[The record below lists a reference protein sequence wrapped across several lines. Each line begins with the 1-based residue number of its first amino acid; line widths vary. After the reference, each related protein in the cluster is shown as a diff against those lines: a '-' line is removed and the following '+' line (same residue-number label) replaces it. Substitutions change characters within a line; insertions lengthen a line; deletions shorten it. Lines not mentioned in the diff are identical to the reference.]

1 MSGNPCLYKEAHLA
15 FDDIYWNLTSRSYFV
30 DVPEE
35 EICQVKDDRFL
46 VLNDVNYFDSEK
58 YCQMLGFKMLP
69 QSYFLLEDR
78 IAITTMMYDFFVS
91 TLYMKNSI
99 LL

>member
-1 MSGNPCLYKEAHLA
+1 MWSGKLEIYNSTLFDINQMSGNPCLYKEAHLA

-30 DVPEE
+30 DVPDE

-58 YCQMLGFKMLP
+58 YCQMLGFKMP
-69 QSYFLLEDR
+69 TRKLLKQLDSGMH
-78 IAITTMMYDFFVS
+78 II
-91 TLYMKNSI
+91 
-99 LL
+99 